1 MQYTVAFIFSRSPAG
16 KLKVLLIRK
25 NRPDWQAGK
34 LNGVGG
40 KVEESD
46 PCPLMGCAREIAE
59 ETGMKRSVPLEYVA
73 NLQGKSCEIWFFAFE
88 ETWKNFTS
96 ARALT
101 DEALEI
107 HNVDDLP
114 PEVVPN
120 LRWLIPLALNV
131 LRHDH
136 DGGFL
141 VST

>member
-1 MQYTVAFIFSRSPAG
+1 MQYTVAFIFSRSPSG
-16 KLKVLLIRK
+16 QLKVLLIRK
-25 NRPDWQAGK
+25 NRPEWQTGK
-34 LNGVGG
+34 LNGIGG

-46 PCPLMGCAREIAE
+46 PCPTYGCDREILE
-59 ETGMKRSVPLEYVA
+59 ETGLRLPWIQHVA
-73 NLQGKSCEIWFFAFE
+73 TMNGKSCEIWFFAYEISWELFI
-88 ETWKNFTS
+88 S

-101 DEALEI
+101 DEVLKVCD
-107 HNVDDLP
+107 VDDLP
-114 PEVVPN
+114 PDVIPN